1 MTEFV
6 NIFEDK
12 LMGNRVSLEKL
23 FKERA
28 YYCIVLRHGSQKF
41 NHLCEMIVC
50 LTVILTFSWI
60 EKEITRNKL
69 KYHTSK
75 RPEICTCIIVYAKH
89 NFRASILTSLDL
101 LCEMMMCPAPI
112 THITDL
118 EIDSFIS

>member
-28 YYCIVLRHGSQKF
+28 YNCIVFRHGSQKF
-41 NHLCEMIVC
+41 NHLREMIVC

-89 NFRASILTSLDL
+89 NFWAAILTSLNL
-101 LCEMMMCPAPI
+101 LCKVMMCPAPI
-112 THITDL
+112 PHITYL
-118 EIDSFIS
+118 KIDSFIS